1 MKTIKY
7 IIESASVNILQLLIV
22 LSLVFNPNCGGS
34 RIDRISEPPN
44 NFVPTQ
50 GSESLPYLKLHMQNG
65 DLYVLENWSIDA
77 NASTVN
83 GTGKLYNFN
92 RDLLS
97 EEQFDVPV
105 KKVVIAETNHIKGPT
120 AVGTLAALTVITGI
134 FTVVCIANPKACFG
148 SCPTFY
154 AYNGDDFIV
163 QSEGFSSSI
172 SPALEEKDIDALYRI
187 KPTNKDFTIKLKNEA
202 YETHVI
208 RSANLLALQKPEGG
222 RVFSTPGDEYY
233 QTINITEPTS
243 AIAVEG
249 DISEKLCSFDGVERF
264 SEADSKDLAE
274 KEIIELSFNN
284 IHSDSTGL
292 IIAARQ
298 TLLTTFLFYQT
309 LAYMGTKAGDW
320 LANFERNE
328 NQFKPILNN
337 LRSTLGNIDVLV
349 KNEKDEWVKVGEV
362 GETGPIST
370 DIKIVPLFIN
380 SNTAEENSCLKV
392 RLRMAKGLW
401 RIDYAALGE
410 ITGKVEPIVIP
421 PSSSSPQF
429 SENRDVAGLLTNS
442 DSVLVTFP
450 GEEYL
455 LNYELPED
463 YNNYELFIEPE
474 GYYLEWMRNEW
485 LAEEN
490 SDKVYEMFFNP
501 NQYYKDLAPQFKKI
515 EAEMEETFWSSKY
528 VYP

>member
-1 MKTIKY
+1 MKTSKY
-7 IIESASVNILQLLIV
+7 IIESASVNILLLLIV
-22 LSLVFNPNCGGS
+22 LSLVFYPNCGGS
-34 RIDRISEPPN
+34 RIERISEPPTKL
-44 NFVPTQ
+44 VPTQ
-50 GSESLPYLKLHMQNG
+50 SSENFPYLKLHMQNG

-77 NASTVN
+77 NASTVT

-97 EEQFDVPV
+97 EGQFDVPV
-105 KKVVIAETNHIKGPT
+105 NPIVIAETNQIKGS
-120 AVGTLAALTVITGI
+120 AGAGVLAGLTVITGI
-134 FTVVCIANPKACFG
+134 FTAICIANPKACFG

-154 AYNGDDFIV
+154 VYNGEDYIV

-172 SPALEEKDIDALYRI
+172 CPALEEKDIDALYRI
-187 KPTNKDFTIKLKNEA
+187 KPTSKDFTIQLKNEA

-222 RVFSTPGDEYY
+222 RVFSTPGNEFY
-233 QTINITEPTS
+233 QTINITEPSS
-243 AIAVEG
+243 ALATEG
-249 DISEKLCSFDGVERF
+249 DISEKLCMFDGVERF
-264 SEADSKDLAE
+264 SKADSNDLAE

-284 IHSDSTGL
+284 VHSDSTGI

-309 LAYMGTKAGDW
+309 LSYMGTKTGDW
-320 LANFERNE
+320 LANFERNN

-349 KNEKDEWVKVGEV
+349 QNEKDEWIKVGEV

-370 DIKIVPLFIN
+370 DIKIVPLLTHL
-380 SNTAEENSCLKV
+380 NTAEETNSLKV
-392 RLRMAKGLW
+392 RLRMTKGLW

-410 ITGKVEPIVIP
+410 IIDKLEPIVIP
-421 PSSSSPQF
+421 PYSSSPQF
-429 SENRDVAGLLTNS
+429 SESSDVAGLLTNP
-442 DSVLVTFP
+442 DSMLVTFP

-463 YNNYELFIEPE
+463 YNNYELFIEPG

-501 NQYYKDLAPQFKKI
+501 KQYYKDLAPQFKKI